1 MNTAYTRDHLIFVN
15 KFEAFQVNEDIR
27 DTDDEDDEGEKQS
40 TAAGAA
46 AAADNNVWKA
56 HQKTTLNF
64 YQQCCLHRL

>member
-46 AAADNNVWKA
+46 AAADNNV
-56 HQKTTLNF
+56 
-64 YQQCCLHRL
+64 